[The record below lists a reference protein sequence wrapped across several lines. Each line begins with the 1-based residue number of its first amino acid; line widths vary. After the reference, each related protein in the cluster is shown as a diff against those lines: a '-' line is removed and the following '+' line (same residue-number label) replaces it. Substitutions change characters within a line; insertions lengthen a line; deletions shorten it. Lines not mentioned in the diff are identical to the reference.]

1 MEEQGETTV
10 SIRGIGTT
18 NTEAVQVTVDRSSPL
33 SDIKKVLA
41 DLYDRPEIAADG
53 QFLKQMPNGATVK
66 MHDAQKIGTRKELLY
81 EGPPLAVVS
90 EAIPLT
96 NLDEFDGFDEKVDVL
111 SPRSL
116 RALDLQGVSPDELY
130 YAPAEC
136 FWEPD
141 LDRRIMQLHHDFVEA
156 WRQDT
161 LSMCRAQRRR
171 ILEQDVAADS
181 ELDKST
187 RDWMASINCSSKQDD
202 AVDRSSLSLAAMP
215 RFLNTSGSPE
225 EQIAGTGGH
234 WAGILEP
241 HVYPLTCQFF
251 EDLQYWMQLE
261 KVLERSHPGLPPH
274 ARAESQ
280 PSKGPPAPAVAAD
293 RKKVSGKTAKEAVE
307 EVERQRRRSSKQRHQ
322 ALQYVVED
330 VESMIGVASAQRQR
344 VHGHIQEVNSWRD
357 HREACSQE
365 SRGPWQN
372 QAQERNF
379 TSAYRRCDSWHARR
393 EAVHQAQIRAEEAR
407 YEATVKLAERDV
419 EVKKRV
425 GRMRDMAKV
434 KFSRQWIERRS
445 RWLRGHAMAGKTNDA
460 FKDAEKFVLAGL
472 TSAEDWG
479 RGESEVISRQIIVIV
494 ENSCKSPQKGKD
506 SCCGDKDAFLVVGYR
521 CANARLSA
529 KRLHGFISWALQQA
543 GLNETAAA
551 AITANITRAEQDGCK
566 SHGLFRLPGYCSS
579 LRSGKVR
586 GDVLPE
592 VRSLA
597 PSCALADARGG
608 FSTPACLAGHPMLV
622 EKAKETGVAVLLI
635 SRAHHFAALW
645 QDVEP
650 LAAQHGLVAMAFLN
664 SKAFVAHWPGG
675 RQPLYGTNPMA
686 FACPR
691 RAEDGLSEEPFVFD
705 QATSMMARGEMT
717 LASMDGRAIPS
728 DAAVDEHGQP
738 TTDAAAGLRGA
749 QLPFA
754 GHKGTCLALM
764 IELLAAS
771 FTGDAFAYEVR
782 DDPATGPTQHGEFI
796 LAVDPQTCSKAG
808 GRAAFLD
815 RVEALLRTVEAEAK
829 AAEAD
834 GRSMR
839 LPAQRR
845 WAARKT
851 TPQEGFDID
860 EELLGKCKALCE

>member
-1 MEEQGETTV
+1 
-10 SIRGIGTT
+10 
-18 NTEAVQVTVDRSSPL
+18 
-33 SDIKKVLA
+33 
-41 DLYDRPEIAADG
+41 
-53 QFLKQMPNGATVK
+53 
-66 MHDAQKIGTRKELLY
+66 
-81 EGPPLAVVS
+81 
-90 EAIPLT
+90 
-96 NLDEFDGFDEKVDVL
+96 
-111 SPRSL
+111 
-116 RALDLQGVSPDELY
+116 
-130 YAPAEC
+130 
-136 FWEPD
+136 
-141 LDRRIMQLHHDFVEA
+141 
-156 WRQDT
+156 
-161 LSMCRAQRRR
+161 
-171 ILEQDVAADS
+171 
-181 ELDKST
+181 
-187 RDWMASINCSSKQDD
+187 
-202 AVDRSSLSLAAMP
+202 
-215 RFLNTSGSPE
+215 
-225 EQIAGTGGH
+225 
-234 WAGILEP
+234 
-241 HVYPLTCQFF
+241 
-251 EDLQYWMQLE
+251 
-261 KVLERSHPGLPPH
+261 
-274 ARAESQ
+274 
-280 PSKGPPAPAVAAD
+280 
-293 RKKVSGKTAKEAVE
+293 
-307 EVERQRRRSSKQRHQ
+307 
-322 ALQYVVED
+322 
-330 VESMIGVASAQRQR
+330 
-344 VHGHIQEVNSWRD
+344 
-357 HREACSQE
+357 
-365 SRGPWQN
+365 
-372 QAQERNF
+372 
-379 TSAYRRCDSWHARR
+379 
-393 EAVHQAQIRAEEAR
+393 
-407 YEATVKLAERDV
+407 
-419 EVKKRV
+419 
-425 GRMRDMAKV
+425 
-434 KFSRQWIERRS
+434 
-445 RWLRGHAMAGKTNDA
+445 
-460 FKDAEKFVLAGL
+460 
-472 TSAEDWG
+472 
-479 RGESEVISRQIIVIV
+479 
-494 ENSCKSPQKGKD
+494 
-506 SCCGDKDAFLVVGYR
+506 
-521 CANARLSA
+521 
-529 KRLHGFISWALQQA
+529 
-543 GLNETAAA
+543 
-551 AITANITRAEQDGCK
+551 
-566 SHGLFRLPGYCSS
+566 
-579 LRSGKVR
+579 
-586 GDVLPE
+586 
-592 VRSLA
+592 
-597 PSCALADARGG
+597 
-608 FSTPACLAGHPMLV
+608 MLV